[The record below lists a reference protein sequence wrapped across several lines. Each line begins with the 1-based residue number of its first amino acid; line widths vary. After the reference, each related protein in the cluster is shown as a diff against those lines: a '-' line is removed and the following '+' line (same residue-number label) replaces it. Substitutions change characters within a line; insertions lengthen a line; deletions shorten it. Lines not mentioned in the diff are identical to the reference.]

1 MGPVQT
7 VQVQLKLDIDKNAPR
22 AFQSIAREMN
32 KTNKQFNKEM
42 QEYIS
47 AEAKRFQ
54 TTQSRN
60 IMSATVASQ
69 LGFGGIA
76 GSFSRTRQQAETL
89 SELGFNRGA
98 GMLSRAAPV
107 IAGAQAM
114 AGLAQFGA
122 NAAYDRYSTSAQ
134 IGRGFVRDFIPG
146 GESIQRFTDSMT
158 GRTAKMEQA
167 RIDAQIGI
175 AAAQARNETRAY
187 MLSFNPRQAGLE
199 GTAAAYR
206 SQSAILPTVF
216 DRSTAS
222 GERQYREEQRLLPLR
237 LAEAKAER
245 DIVAAKKQ
253 RQAAEMESKNIL
265 MESVRLTEERK
276 RLERELAK
284 DENASGASR
293 EKILR
298 TIETTNFELGGNYA
312 LQKQAAQAVVEARRA
327 EETAKAEKERATVRR
342 ELLGRAD
349 ILDMRAD
356 SSQQA
361 ARTLGSM
368 SPLDRQFAVNA
379 VELVKRYGVDA
390 LPPDI
395 VSAANAVAPNTIG
408 KLIEKTG
415 ANSKAFDRLR
425 SIAPDDASGSPNT
438 LRMMA
443 DQLRREAASEEFGID
458 KSFAAAMA
466 GAGRDLGK
474 VIASVIVEEF
484 AKAKS
489 EIINQVRLGRNAS

>member
-1 MGPVQT
+1 MGPAQT
-7 VQVQLKLDIDKNAPR
+7 VQVQLKLAIDPNAPR
-22 AFQSIAREMN
+22 ALQAIGREMN
-32 KTNKQFNKEM
+32 KTNKAFNKEM
-42 QEYIS
+42 EEFIS
-47 AEAKRFQ
+47 AQAKRFQ
-54 TTQSRN
+54 QTQSRSQT
-60 IMSATVASQ
+60 IASVGGAF
-69 LGFGGIA
+69 GFGGIA
-76 GSFSRTRQQAETL
+76 GSLNRTRGQAQVLDEA
-89 SELGFNRGA
+89 GFGRAA

-107 IAGAQAM
+107 VAGAQAM

-122 NAAYDRYSTSAQ
+122 NAAYDKYSTTAQ

-146 GESIQRFTDSMT
+146 GESIQRFTDSMS

-167 RIDAQIGI
+167 RIDAQIGV
-175 AAAQARNETRAY
+175 AAAQARNETQAY

-206 SQSAILPTVF
+206 GQSAILPSVF

-237 LAEAKAER
+237 IAEAKAER
-245 DIVAAKKQ
+245 DIVATKRQ
-253 RQAAEMESKNIL
+253 RQAAELESKNIL
-265 MESVRLTEERK
+265 EESVRLTEERRK
-276 RLERELAK
+276 LERELNK

-298 TIETTNFELGGNYA
+298 SIETTNFALGGNYA
-312 LQKQAAQAVVEARRA
+312 LQKQAAQQVVEARRA
-327 EETAKAEKERATVRR
+327 EETAKAEKDRATVRAS
-342 ELLGRAD
+342 LLGRAD
-349 ILDMRAD
+349 VLDMRAD

-361 ARTLGSM
+361 ARSLGSM

-379 VELVKRYGVDA
+379 VELVKRYGTDA

-395 VSAANAVAPNTIG
+395 VSAANSVAPNTIG

-438 LRMMA
+438 LRMLA

-474 VIASVIVEEF
+474 VIAGVIVEEF